1 MARRGKVPQL
11 LTGMVLTMSFI
22 SAALADVRL
31 PHVLGSNMV
40 LQRDIAAPV
49 WGWAAPGETVTVAI
63 AGQEVKAVA
72 DAQGRWM
79 VRLAPVAAG
88 GPHEMTVRGRNEI
101 RLQNILFGDV
111 WLCSGQ
117 SNMRW
122 EVMASATGKDA
133 LAKADLP
140 QIRLFRVPLRAAGQP
155 VEDVAADWAV
165 CSAATAAR
173 FSAVGFFFGREINS
187 EVGVAVG
194 LIDSAWSGSRID
206 PWISP
211 EGFASIPGWP
221 DMARRYAASRERW
234 KAELLPWAI
243 QKGAE
248 ATALREALE
257 RGTPLPITPEWPID
271 AKEMNRRHQYTAGRE
286 AEIYNGMIYPIVPFG
301 LRGIL
306 WYQGEGNVRAWPLI
320 DYALPDGGMTYV
332 DKTRALVNGWEKVWG
347 QSGLPFYYVQLCPN
361 RAHYREGDLPR
372 FWEQQTAILSA
383 LPGSGMA
390 VTTDVGALDNIHPP
404 RKEEV
409 GVRLALWA
417 LAKTY
422 GRDIVCSGP
431 LYKSMAIEGN
441 KIRLKFDYAA
451 GLITRDGK
459 APDWFTVAGEDRKFV
474 PALAQIDGES
484 VLVWSDAVPLPA
496 AARLGWS
503 NVAQPNLVNAAML
516 PASPFR
522 TDRWDPPP
530 PVHKPAAEAAAESAA
545 FLAANARRP
554 GVVVLP
560 DGVQYLLLKEG
571 DGRVPG
577 RENQISLVYRA
588 TLLDGTEF
596 DYVPET
602 EPATPRPQDV
612 MPAIQETLAGMK
624 VGSKWRVFIP
634 PEQGYGPTGFGPLIG
649 PNAVLI
655 YDIELRK
662 ILR

>member
-1 MARRGKVPQL
+1 MLRSGGVEILAGFALMMSL
-11 LTGMVLTMSFI
+11 LPCAM
-22 SAALADVRL
+22 ADVRL

-40 LQRDIAAPV
+40 LQRDMATPV
-49 WGWAAPGETVTVAI
+49 WGWAAPGEAVTVGI
-63 AGQEVKAVA
+63 AGQEVKSVA
-72 DAQGRWM
+72 DAQGRWLA
-79 VRLAPVAAG
+79 RLAPVAAG
-88 GPHEMTVRGRNEI
+88 GPYEMTVRGRNEI
-101 RLQNILFGDV
+101 KLTNILFGDV

-122 EVMASATGKDA
+122 ELMASATGKDA

-140 QIRLFRVPLRAAGQP
+140 QVRLFYVPLRAAGQP
-155 VEDVAADWAV
+155 VEDVASEWKV

-173 FSAVGFFFGREINS
+173 FTAVGFFFGREINK
-187 EVGVAVG
+187 EIGVPIG

-206 PWISP
+206 PWIAP

-221 DMARRYAASRERW
+221 DMTRRYAASRERW

-243 QKGAE
+243 GKGPE
-248 ATALREALE
+248 AAALREALE
-257 RGTPLPITPEWPID
+257 KGTPLPITPAWPID
-271 AKEMNRRHQYTAGRE
+271 SKEMNRRHQYTAGRE
-286 AEIYNGMIYPIVPFG
+286 AEIYNGMIRPLVPFG
-301 LRGIL
+301 LRGVL

-332 DKTRALVNGWEKVWG
+332 EKTRALLNGWRKVWG
-347 QSGLPFYYVQLCPN
+347 QGDFPFYYVQLCPN
-361 RAHYREGDLPR
+361 RAHYRDDDLPR

-383 LPGSGMA
+383 IPGTGMA
-390 VTTDVGALDNIHPP
+390 VTTDVGALENIHPP

-409 GVRLALWA
+409 GKRLALWA

-422 GRDIVCSGP
+422 GRDVVFSGP
-431 LYKSMAIEGN
+431 LYKSMSVEGN
-441 KIRLKFDYAA
+441 MIRLKFDHAA
-451 GLITRDGK
+451 GLATRDGN
-459 APDWFTVAGEDRKFV
+459 APDWFTIAGEDRKFV
-474 PALAQIDGES
+474 AANARIDGET
-484 VLVWSDAVPLPA
+484 VLVWSDAAPKPA

-503 NVAQPNLVNAAML
+503 NTATPNLVNGAGL

-530 PVHKPAAEAAAESAA
+530 PVHKAAAEAAEESAA
-545 FLAANARRP
+545 FMAANARRP

-560 DGVQYLLLKEG
+560 DGVQYLILKPG
-571 DGRVPG
+571 DGPVPG
-577 RENQISLVYRA
+577 PNNQISLVYRA
-588 TLLDGTEF
+588 TFIDGTEF
-596 DYVPET
+596 DSVPET

-612 MPAIQETLAGMK
+612 MAAIQETMKEMK

-634 PEQGYGPTGFGPLIG
+634 PEQAYGATGFGPRIG

-655 YDIELRK
+655 YDLELRK